1 MIQTQRY
8 GQHCMGVT
16 KRNNQIKYQVVTSEL
31 VSYKTDKMTRHAHL
45 LDLRAQLD
53 ELQLNKS
60 ILHSHV
66 YRFCLSYL
74 SKILLINLICSS

>member
-1 MIQTQRY
+1 MIQTKRY

-16 KRNNQIKYQVVTSEL
+16 KRNTQIKYQVVTSDL

-60 ILHSHV
+60 ILRSHV
-66 YRFCLSYL
+66 FKFCLSYL
-74 SKILLINLICSS
+74 SKILSTNVICSS